1 MPQKSNPLTAGTFKF
16 FRDLGRNNNTAWMET
31 NRDRYRAQIV
41 QPFRDLMEQLSPSV
55 MKLDS
60 EVLVAGRA
68 GDNFSRINRDIRFAR
83 DKTPYKTHMY
93 ILFRSPQSREN
104 GGATL
109 YVGTSTAGATV
120 GMKDYFEG
128 KESGLAQYGIPRG
141 KLHGP
146 WLEKQKKRLVR
157 KYD

>member
-1 MPQKSNPLTAGTFKF
+1 MAAKSKALTAETFRF

-31 NRDRYRAQIV
+31 NRERYRAQV
-41 QPFRDLMEQLSPSV
+41 VRPFRELMEQLSTSAI
-55 MKLDS
+55 KLDPD
-60 EVLVAGRA
+60 LLITGRS

-109 YVGTSTAGATV
+109 YVGASIDGATV
-120 GMKDYFEG
+120 GMKDFFEG
-128 KESGLAQYGIPRG
+128 K
-141 KLHGP
+141 
-146 WLEKQKKRLVR
+146 
-157 KYD
+157 